1 MSKLQKIAVVFL
13 LIAVITGILQKTGV
27 FYVPGMTALT
37 LCVAMC
43 AEGSDM
49 LKGTGKKK
57 NTSRRV
63 AAILVLAFGLLNLVV
78 GGFEIYDY
86 VIRL

>member
-13 LIAVITGILQKTGV
+13 LIAVITGILHKTGV
-27 FYVPGMTALT
+27 FYVPGLTALT

-57 NTSRRV
+57 NPSPSK
-63 AAILVLAFGLLNLVV
+63 I
-78 GGFEIYDY
+78 
-86 VIRL
+86 